1 MGKKRGEC
9 GTILPIGCTLKTWGI
24 PSIKS
29 ISIYQPI
36 NDHIIYNICI
46 IQCVYLYVYYAVL
59 LLCRRFCPLRDLP
72 DRRRAQRCNSVHE
85 LNSDPQLFQH
95 AVYVSLFIH
104 APTSSANICM
114 YVVYIIYIYIH
125 YTHTPLGSI
134 PSFGCFVDGICCFW
148 FGYPLPD
155 STYVSLLCCCLGP
168 KRNSSQLQSFG
179 VTSISLAA

>member
-114 YVVYIIYIYIH
+114 YVVYIIYIYTL
-125 YTHTPLGSI
+125 YTHTLGQYSL
-134 PSFGCFVDGICCFW
+134 FW
-148 FGYPLPD
+148 
-155 STYVSLLCCCLGP
+155 LLCRWNLLFLVWLPIARFHICFAIMLLP
-168 KRNSSQLQSFG
+168 WPE
-179 VTSISLAA
+179 T